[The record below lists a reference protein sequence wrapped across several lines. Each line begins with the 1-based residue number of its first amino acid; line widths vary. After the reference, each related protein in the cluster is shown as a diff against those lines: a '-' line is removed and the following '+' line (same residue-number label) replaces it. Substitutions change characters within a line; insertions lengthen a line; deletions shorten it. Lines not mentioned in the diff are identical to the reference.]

1 MSDLIVVTYPDEYK
15 AAEAL
20 TTLQRLQKELLI
32 DMEDAAFIVKN
43 AAGKVELHETVPLA
57 KIGATSGFAHGT
69 FWGALIGLLFLQP
82 ALGAITGAALG
93 ATTGA
98 LTGKLSDYGIPND
111 LVKQLSENLKT
122 GTSALF
128 VLVRRATPDK
138 VLAEVK
144 KYGGTITHSTLS
156 AEAEQRLQ
164 SALSAGKA
172 AGRGA

>member
-1 MSDLIVVTYPDEYK
+1 MSELIVVTYPDEYK

-20 TTLQRLQKELLI
+20 ATLQRLQKELLI
-32 DMEDAAFIVKN
+32 DMKDAAYIVKGET
-43 AAGKVELHETVPLA
+43 GKVEFHETIPMTR
-57 KIGATSGFAHGT
+57 IGATAGLWHGT
-69 FWGALIGLLFLQP
+69 FWGALIGLLFMQP

-98 LTGKLSDYGIPND
+98 LRGKLSDYGIPND
-111 LVKQLSENLKT
+111 FIKQLEKDLKN

-128 VLVRRATPDK
+128 LLVRRATPDK

-144 KYGGTITHSTLS
+144 KYGGTIVHSTLS
-156 AEAEQRLQ
+156 EEDEQRLQ

-172 AGRGA
+172 AGQGA